1 MNLNQS
7 IFYSAFENKVYVHNV
22 DNQNDYIFSEI
33 VFDILEYCKKNPNCT
48 VQDICKYIS
57 EIYDAPNFNELQ
69 KDIQEFVDEL
79 LSEKILYEGETTYIE
94 PQWSNKIPMEVA
106 ANFAKEHKI
115 FSVSIELTYRCV
127 EKCIHCYIDDA
138 PKYCTA
144 DELTLD
150 EYKNILNQLREM
162 GCVNI
167 LFTGGEVLLRKD
179 LCDIVEYAV
188 ESGFIVNL
196 YTTGV
201 GLTDEVFDRLCAT
214 KINGISVSLYSGI
227 AEEHDKITGVK
238 GSFEKTLKA
247 TLMFKAAG
255 INTFIKC
262 VAMKQNF
269 NSLESLY
276 QLGKR
281 LDIHVSIASR
291 IVSGHD
297 GKCAADYSLGN
308 LELYKKFYEL
318 SFKYY
323 PVTASK
329 ENPPL
334 EEMLNI
340 KTCGAGL
347 SSLAIDPFG
356 GVHPCITFSKAFGN
370 IRKNS
375 LKNLWEMAGKL
386 NFRNRK
392 LREVT
397 PQCKT
402 CKYIKNCQVCVAA
415 LTLEQGENFSDCGE
429 EIIRAEALSGTMK

>member
-167 LFTGGEVLLRKD
+167 LFTGGEVL
-179 LCDIVEYAV
+179 
-188 ESGFIVNL
+188 VNL

-214 KINGISVSLYSGI
+214 KINGLSVSLYSGI

-262 VAMKQNF
+262 VAMKQNLD
-269 NSLESLY
+269 SLESLY
-276 QLGKR
+276 ELGKR
-281 LDIHVSIASR
+281 LKLFVTVSPR
-291 IVSGHD
+291 IISGHE
-297 GKCAADYSLGN
+297 GKNSADYSLGSV
-308 LELYKKFYEL
+308 ELYKKFYNL
-318 SFKYY
+318 SSQY
-323 PVTASK
+323 VTADKTAPKFSR
-329 ENPPL
+329 EQML
-334 EEMLNI
+334 E
-340 KTCGAGL
+340 KSACGAGINAV
-347 SSLAIDPFG
+347 SIDPFG
-356 GVHPCITFSKAFGN
+356 NVRPCNTFQKILGSLRKENLQN
-370 IRKNS
+370 IWERTQNLN
-375 LKNLWEMAGKL
+375 LKNCKM
-386 NFRNRK
+386 RC
-392 LREVT
+392 VT
-397 PQCKT
+397 PKCT
-402 CKYIKNCQVCVAA
+402 NCEYLEYCTVCVAD
-415 LTLEQGENFSDCGE
+415 LINKNHGNFSECGE
-429 EIIRAEALSGTMK
+429 SFIMAKAAAEMLS